1 MTKKETE
8 LRRNNIVFK
17 SIAFGI
23 AGAIGLFLFYYIV
36 LYLVTKDPA
45 HPINQMKLYQPW
57 MSLLIL
63 GFGIQTGLYY
73 LLRKG
78 VRFRI
83 SRGDKRE
90 AGAITGTGATVSG
103 VSMAACCAH
112 HIVDVLPVLGI
123 SGAALFL
130 TEYQKELLMIG
141 VLVNVLGILYMFWVF
156 TGKKDSRA
164 ILNLFV
170 NRKEVSI

>member
-1 MTKKETE
+1 MVKKEKK
-8 LRRNNIVFK
+8 LRRNNIVIK

-23 AGAIGLFLFYYIV
+23 AGALGLFLFYYVV
-36 LYLVTKDPA
+36 LYLVTRDPA
-45 HPINQMKLYQPW
+45 HPINQMKLLQPW

-63 GFGIQTGLYY
+63 GFGIQTGFYY
-73 LLRKG
+73 LLKNG

-83 SRGDKRE
+83 DRDDKRE
-90 AGAITGTGATVSG
+90 AGAIAGTGATVSG

-130 TEYQKELLMIG
+130 TEYQKEFLVIG
-141 VLVNVLGILYMFWVF
+141 VFANALGIFYMVWVI
-156 TGKKDSRA
+156 TEKSSPRA
-164 ILNLFV
+164 ILRIIFA
-170 NRKEVSI
+170 RKGVPI